1 MGCIIFRGGEQFPV
15 IHDVTK
21 GMLILRHWYCF
32 GCTRAFVHYVTKQG
46 IIHVCFLMSKND
58 RINFPRPGPKE
69 EAQTGAHIRCDIR
82 GVAHGITM
90 TDAAVPEQD
99 ENKTRFNL

>member
-1 MGCIIFRGGEQFPV
+1 
-15 IHDVTK
+15 
-21 GMLILRHWYCF
+21 
-32 GCTRAFVHYVTKQG
+32 
-46 IIHVCFLMSKND
+46 MSKND